1 MDFIDEI
8 RQFVIRIKE
17 IVDKLKTEEAT
28 KLSLINPFIELLGY
42 QVRDPNEVIP
52 EFVADFGT
60 KKGEKVD
67 YAVCIDGKPAILI
80 EAKPV
85 NTLLEAHDSQL
96 FRYFSTTGVKFAILT
111 NGTLYKFYSDIQNT
125 NKMDDTPFLE
135 FDLFNFT
142 ESQVAEVKKFKKG
155 SFNQGALSETA
166 ATLKYTNAIKNEFDS
181 LVKEPSTYFA
191 KLFIRKIHLGKISQ
205 NILER
210 FKPIVKKALS
220 EYLDERLNDMLNA
233 AIKATK
239 APVSAPEPQPEI
251 KKEDV
256 KPEKEH
262 GITEMEIE
270 AYYLIKSLCR
280 DLVDMKRITY
290 RNVKTRFSIILDDNV
305 RKWFCRLHLERSKKY
320 LYVRDMDDK
329 EKLLQVNVLD
339 DIYNYQEDIKNSL
352 MLHLKPK
359 ENNSPQ

>member
-8 RQFVIRIKE
+8 KQFVLGIKE

-42 QVRDPNEVIP
+42 QVRNPNEVIP
-52 EFVADFGT
+52 EFVADVGT

-67 YAVCIDGKPAILI
+67 YAICIDGKPAILI

-85 NTLLEAHDSQL
+85 NDPLEAHDSQL

-111 NGTLYKFYSDIQNT
+111 NGTLYKFYSDIQNV

-155 SFNQGALSETA
+155 SFNQGTLSESA
-166 ATLKYTNAIKNEFDS
+166 ATLKYTNVIKNEFEK
-181 LVKEPSTYFA
+181 LINEPSVEFA
-191 KLFIRKIHLGKISQ
+191 KLIIRKIYTGVISQ
-205 NILER
+205 SILER
-210 FKPIVKKALS
+210 YKPIVKKALS

-239 APVSAPEPQPEI
+239 AQAIPEPHA
-251 KKEDV
+251 EDQTEEV
-256 KPEKEH
+256 KPE
-262 GITEMEIE
+262 GYIITETEIE
-270 AYYLIKSLCR
+270 AFYMIKSICFGLTEP
-280 DLVDMKRITY
+280 KRITY
-290 RNVKTRFSIILDDNV
+290 IDYKKKFSIVLDNNLL
-305 RKWFCRLHLERSKKY
+305 KWFCHLNLEGNKKY
-320 LYVRDMDDK
+320 LGVRASDGK
-329 EKLLQVNVLD
+329 ETRIPINNLD
-339 DIYNYQEDIKNSL
+339 DIYNFQEDIKKSIMFL
-352 MLHLKPK
+352 TKPK
-359 ENNSPQ
+359 NNNPPE